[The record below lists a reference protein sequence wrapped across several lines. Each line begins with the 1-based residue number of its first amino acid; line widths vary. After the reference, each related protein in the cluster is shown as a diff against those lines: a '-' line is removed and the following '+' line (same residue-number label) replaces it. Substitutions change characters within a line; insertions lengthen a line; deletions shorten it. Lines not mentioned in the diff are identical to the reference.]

1 MRHQRQKSKTNQ
13 HSSQNDNLA
22 KCRGKMHQVISTAST
37 PLSFLRGSLST
48 RSTKCSR
55 HFKSLL
61 LDLSISNVYWA
72 SSFKDKYI
80 WKELQFWSTTMYV
93 LMCQAHS
100 RLVEKILHF
109 SDFSHGMIFSANN
122 NTTHHDMVIVFCQK
136 ITHLVRTKCMR
147 ASFFILTSNERF
159 LQQRFFLLRSKYI
172 SIPPTFA

>member
-1 MRHQRQKSKTNQ
+1 
-13 HSSQNDNLA
+13 
-22 KCRGKMHQVISTAST
+22 MHQVISTAST
-37 PLSFLRGSLST
+37 LLSFLRGSLST

-136 ITHLVRTKCMR
+136 ITHLVRTKCMK
-147 ASFFILTSNERF
+147 AGLFILTSNERF
-159 LQQRFFLLRSKYI
+159 LQQRFFSAAVKIHINSSYFCLIVDKYYVLESFLL
-172 SIPPTFA
+172 PPNEN